1 MKNQTKLK
9 RVLITV
15 KPDEAG
21 YRFYSE
27 VEDAVNSVLAPGYMS
42 DMLSINE
49 GEQSIR
55 ETSKDAVYGPVVAS
69 VKDVSWLPARSGNAP
84 ATFVLEAPAYLFKAG
99 VPTYKG
105 PIGKVHG

>member
-1 MKNQTKLK
+1 MKMK

-15 KPDEAG
+15 PADADG
-21 YRFYSE
+21 YRFYE
-27 VEDAVNSVLAPGYMS
+27 QMEDGVNAVLAKGYVS
-42 DMLSINE
+42 DMLSTDD
-49 GEQSIR
+49 GQQAIR
-55 ETSKDAVYGPVVAS
+55 KELGYSVVAS

-99 VPTYKG
+99 VPTYTG